1 MRSGVCICAFNCD
14 AHIVCSCVFIRF
26 PHILPLISATTEFMK
41 LTGPVIMPTP
51 VAHTSSLIKFVVVRN
66 DQ

>member
-1 MRSGVCICAFNCD
+1 MMYVRNYI
-14 AHIVCSCVFIRF
+14 FIRF
-26 PHILPLISATTEFMK
+26 PHILPLISATAEFRK
-41 LTGPVIMPTP
+41 LVGPVVMPTP

>member
-1 MRSGVCICAFNCD
+1 MLSMMHECNCI
-14 AHIVCSCVFIRF
+14 FIRF
-26 PHILPLISATTEFMK
+26 PHILPLISATAEFTK
-41 LTGPVIMPTP
+41 RKGPVVMPTP

>member
-1 MRSGVCICAFNCD
+1 MMLLMMYVRNYI
-14 AHIVCSCVFIRF
+14 FIRF
-26 PHILPLISATTEFMK
+26 PHILPLISATAEFRK
-41 LTGPVIMPTP
+41 LVGPVVMPTP